1 MIKWCSKLKTLSKKK
16 KKFICFKLN
25 PQTLLAISE
34 IMKELLMQNSEF
46 GHHSIE
52 NKRLLVVS
60 LGTGGAKYAVKY
72 TAPAVSKW
80 SKLDWVLSRPIT
92 KGGSPLYDIYS
103 DAGADMIDIHV
114 STLFQALRCEDKY
127 KYLRIQVCTKL
138 FYLFVT

>member
-1 MIKWCSKLKTLSKKK
+1 
-16 KKFICFKLN
+16 
-25 PQTLLAISE
+25 LLAISE
-34 IMKELLMQNSEF
+34 IMKELLMQENA
-46 GHHSIE
+46 GYSIE
-52 NKRLLVVS
+52 NKRMLVVS

-114 STLFQALRCEDKY
+114 STLFQALRNCED
-127 KYLRIQVCTKL
+127 KYLRIQVFTKL

>member
-1 MIKWCSKLKTLSKKK
+1 M
-16 KKFICFKLN
+16 
-25 PQTLLAISE
+25 LAISE

-46 GHHSIE
+46 GHHSNE
-52 NKRLLVVS
+52 NKRMLVVS

-80 SKLDWVLSRPIT
+80 SMLYWVLPRPIT

-103 DAGADMIDIHV
+103 EAGADMIDIHV

-127 KYLRIQVCTKL
+127 LRIQVCTKL
-138 FYLFVT
+138 FLSIRDIIFDHMLLTFFLVTY